1 MDLVYREA
9 MHYKKLP
16 DGKLACELCPH
27 YCVLGENESG
37 ICRSRKNMN
46 GKLWAINYG
55 RSIGLAVD
63 PIEKKPLYHF
73 HPGSMIVSLGPNSC
87 NLKCDFCQNF
97 QSSQFEVA
105 TREIEPSVLYEHIYK
120 LSKSPKQVAFTYTE
134 PFTWYEFIYDFAEAY
149 PDVQI
154 GLISNG
160 FINDAPLREIL
171 PKISAMNIDLKAFS
185 DDFYVDFCAG
195 RIDSVKNTIKSAF
208 EAGVHLEITLLLIPG
223 RNDDDEEI
231 RSLSQFIASISKEI
245 PLHISAYRPAYL
257 SSIPATNVEDVI
269 RAVGI
274 AKESLNWVYGGNL
287 PGMMMANSVC
297 VECGSLLIE
306 RRLGYTQNFLAQSGV
321 CKNCGFE
328 VYGVFD

>member
-1 MDLVYREA
+1 MDLKHREA
-9 MHYKKLP
+9 MHYKKLS
-16 DGKLACELCPH
+16 DGELACELCPH

-97 QSSQFEVA
+97 LSSQFEVA

-257 SSIPATNVEDVI
+257 LSIPATNVEDVI

>member
-1 MDLVYREA
+1 MDLGHREA
-9 MHYKKLP
+9 MHYRKLP
-16 DGKLACELCPH
+16 NGKLMCELCPH
-27 YCVLGENESG
+27 YCVLGENQSG

-46 GKLWAINYG
+46 GKLWATNYG

-87 NLKCDFCQNF
+87 NLKCDFCQNY
-97 QSSQFEVA
+97 QSSQFEIVTHA
-105 TREIEPSVLYEHIYK
+105 IEPAMLYDQICK
-120 LSKSPKQVAFTYTE
+120 LSESPKQVAFTYTE

-154 GLISNG
+154 VLISNG
-160 FINDAPLREIL
+160 FINDSPLREIL

-185 DDFYVDFCAG
+185 DSFYADFCGG
-195 RIDSVKNTIKSAF
+195 RIDYVKKAIKTVF
-208 EAGVHLEITLLLIPG
+208 EAGVHLEVTLLLIPG
-223 RNDDDEEI
+223 RNDDDEDV
-231 RSLSQFIASISKEI
+231 RGLARFIASISKEI

-257 SSIPATNVEDVI
+257 SSIPATKVEDVI
-269 RAVGI
+269 RTVDI

-287 PGMMMANSVC
+287 PAMMMANSVC
-297 VECGSLLIE
+297 VECGSLLID
-306 RRLGYTQNFLAQSGV
+306 RKLGYTKNYLAQPGV